1 MLAGIAD
8 AGDHVG
14 EMGVDIVIGK
24 AEDEQAAPDQ
34 DVITVMVVFRLTQ
47 VERAIQFN
55 SDPVAWQ

>member
-1 MLAGIAD
+1 MLAGIAY

-24 AEDEQAAPDQ
+24 AEDEQAAPGQ
-34 DVITVMVVFRLTQ
+34 DVITVMVVFRLIQ